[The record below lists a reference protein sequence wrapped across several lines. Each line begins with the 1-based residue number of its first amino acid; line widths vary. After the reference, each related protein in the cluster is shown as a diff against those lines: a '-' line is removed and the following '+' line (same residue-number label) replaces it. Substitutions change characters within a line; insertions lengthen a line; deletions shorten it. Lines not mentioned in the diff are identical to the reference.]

1 MHQICSCPKEE
12 THERYGQNAERWQ
25 NVQVQPPGELICVLE
40 QVLRW
45 GHLPLAA
52 HFRSWIMWLPFPG
65 ASSSARGR
73 GISASTSQSAWWQP
87 AKFCL
92 LISRCFVSCCSHCC
106 SCFWGS
112 WPSKHSCWMAP
123 WQSPSIPSSK
133 REIGIQKKNGWRMCM
148 RTRISPHKFMKKE
161 VCCDKKKMSDWFV
174 HITQDKPPGLA
185 AWWLWKGC
193 HYLNSRD

>member
-1 MHQICSCPKEE
+1 
-12 THERYGQNAERWQ
+12 
-25 NVQVQPPGELICVLE
+25 
-40 QVLRW
+40 
-45 GHLPLAA
+45 
-52 HFRSWIMWLPFPG
+52 
-65 ASSSARGR
+65 
-73 GISASTSQSAWWQP
+73 
-87 AKFCL
+87 
-92 LISRCFVSCCSHCC
+92 
-106 SCFWGS
+106 
-112 WPSKHSCWMAP
+112 MAP